1 MGVTL
6 LPVGAGEESFE
17 GFTLDEFFAGFGA
30 PDRRPRP
37 PTAAAG
43 AAAPLLKLRDW
54 PQHAGFREVLPE
66 HFEDLMAALPLRTYT
81 ALKGAR
87 NLASYLPPTAVPPDL
102 GPKCYCA
109 YGELDGV
116 GAGGAVARGTTP
128 IHLDMSDA
136 VNVLV
141 YVEGAAGDAAAAE
154 AVVSGRRVGP
164 SDGAV
169 WHIFSQAE
177 SRALPA
183 AVAKLVGPSGKRPA
197 AVQRVGAEVGS
208 MLFDGS
214 IYLDDEL
221 LELLAQQAGLVPF
234 VVVQAVGDAVVVPAG
249 CAHQVRNLRSSIKV
263 AADFVAPEH
272 VEQCLWLTSQIRDL
286 PAHHH
291 RHVDVLAVR
300 TILFHATCACLC
312 AVDDAKRRDERERR
326 AAKSAAPAAAAP
338 AVATAA
344 APAAAPATAP
354 TDAAADAPADAAPDA
369 GFSALAAE
377 PIARAVAAAAAP
389 AAEAALAPAL
399 ITAAPPP
406 AAAPP
411 AEPPAAEAP
420 IEDAPMPD
428 APSAEG
434 SEI

>member
-1 MGVTL
+1 
-6 LPVGAGEESFE
+6 
-17 GFTLDEFFAGFGA
+17 
-30 PDRRPRP
+30 
-37 PTAAAG
+37 
-43 AAAPLLKLRDW
+43 
-54 PQHAGFREVLPE
+54 
-66 HFEDLMAALPLRTYT
+66 
-81 ALKGAR
+81 
-87 NLASYLPPTAVPPDL
+87 
-102 GPKCYCA
+102 
-109 YGELDGV
+109 
-116 GAGGAVARGTTP
+116 
-128 IHLDMSDA
+128 
-136 VNVLV
+136 
-141 YVEGAAGDAAAAE
+141 
-154 AVVSGRRVGP
+154 
-164 SDGAV
+164 
-169 WHIFSQAE
+169 
-177 SRALPA
+177 
-183 AVAKLVGPSGKRPA
+183 
-197 AVQRVGAEVGS
+197 
-208 MLFDGS
+208 MLFDAS

-326 AAKSAAPAAAAP
+326 AAKAAAPAAAAP
-338 AVATAA
+338 AVAPAA

-354 TDAAADAPADAAPDA
+354 ADAAVDAPADAPADAAADAAPDP
-369 GFSALAAE
+369 GFSALAAG
-377 PIARAVAAAAAP
+377 PIARAAAAAAASP

-420 IEDAPMPD
+420 LEDAPMPD
-428 APSAEG
+428 APPAEG
-434 SEI
+434 SEL

>member
-1 MGVTL
+1 
-6 LPVGAGEESFE
+6 
-17 GFTLDEFFAGFGA
+17 
-30 PDRRPRP
+30 
-37 PTAAAG
+37 
-43 AAAPLLKLRDW
+43 
-54 PQHAGFREVLPE
+54 
-66 HFEDLMAALPLRTYT
+66 
-81 ALKGAR
+81 
-87 NLASYLPPTAVPPDL
+87 
-102 GPKCYCA
+102 
-109 YGELDGV
+109 
-116 GAGGAVARGTTP
+116 
-128 IHLDMSDA
+128 
-136 VNVLV
+136 
-141 YVEGAAGDAAAAE
+141 
-154 AVVSGRRVGP
+154 
-164 SDGAV
+164 
-169 WHIFSQAE
+169 
-177 SRALPA
+177 
-183 AVAKLVGPSGKRPA
+183 
-197 AVQRVGAEVGS
+197 

-326 AAKSAAPAAAAP
+326 AAKAAAPAAAAP
-338 AVATAA
+338 AVA
-344 APAAAPATAP
+344 PAAAPATAP
-354 TDAAADAPADAAPDA
+354 AGAAADAPADAAADA
-369 GFSALAAE
+369 GFSTLAAE
-377 PIARAVAAAAAP
+377 PTARAAAAASP

-420 IEDAPMPD
+420 MEDAPLHD
-428 APSAEG
+428 APPAEG
-434 SEI
+434 SEL

>member
-1 MGVTL
+1 
-6 LPVGAGEESFE
+6 
-17 GFTLDEFFAGFGA
+17 
-30 PDRRPRP
+30 
-37 PTAAAG
+37 
-43 AAAPLLKLRDW
+43 
-54 PQHAGFREVLPE
+54 
-66 HFEDLMAALPLRTYT
+66 
-81 ALKGAR
+81 
-87 NLASYLPPTAVPPDL
+87 
-102 GPKCYCA
+102 
-109 YGELDGV
+109 
-116 GAGGAVARGTTP
+116 
-128 IHLDMSDA
+128 
-136 VNVLV
+136 
-141 YVEGAAGDAAAAE
+141 
-154 AVVSGRRVGP
+154 
-164 SDGAV
+164 
-169 WHIFSQAE
+169 
-177 SRALPA
+177 
-183 AVAKLVGPSGKRPA
+183 
-197 AVQRVGAEVGS
+197 

-300 TILFHATCACLC
+300 TILFHATCACLSPSTTQTT
-312 AVDDAKRRDERERR
+312 RR
-326 AAKSAAPAAAAP
+326 ARATRGGRRTLPPLRRWLRQPPLPPLRPPLRPPPRPLRPTPRPMPAFP
-338 AVATAA
+338 
-344 APAAAPATAP
+344 PSPP
-354 TDAAADAPADAAPDA
+354 LQRPPPRLR
-369 GFSALAAE
+369 S
-377 PIARAVAAAAAP
+377 
-389 AAEAALAPAL
+389 PAL